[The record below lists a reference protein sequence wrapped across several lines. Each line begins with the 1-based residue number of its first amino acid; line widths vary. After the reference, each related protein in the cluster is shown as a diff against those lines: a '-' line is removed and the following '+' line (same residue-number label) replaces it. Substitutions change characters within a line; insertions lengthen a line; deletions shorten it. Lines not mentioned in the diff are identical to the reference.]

1 MIRPP
6 VSNLIEAASVERG
19 KSYNLKRRD
28 QTAMGNP
35 LDKIEANGFKS
46 IRSMNLGLKS
56 LNILIG
62 PNGAGKSNFIG
73 LFKLLNQITEGHLQ
87 VYVATAGGAN
97 TLLHFGRK
105 KTTEIKI
112 DLSLGSYG
120 YECILSPTADDR
132 LIFKYEG
139 CSFDDT
145 SNNELSDIDL
155 GSGHAESGLVEQ
167 PQTLFTQF
175 LSEPE
180 PGELEHDADKQ
191 RITEGYR
198 LASADWNVYHF
209 NDTSDTA
216 LIKATGDLNDNRLLR
231 PDAGNLAAFLYRLKE
246 RNPANYTNIVDA
258 TRLVLPFFDDFMLE
272 PSRLNPDKIRL
283 EWRERDSDAYFNAS
297 ALSDGSLRFIC
308 LATLLLQPDLPST
321 ILLDEPELGLHPSAI
336 TILAELL
343 RSAATKTQVIA
354 STQSVNLVNQFGPDD
369 VIVVER
375 EDQQSVFRHLDRA
388 DMQSWLDEYGLGDLW
403 EKNIIGGRP

>member
-1 MIRPP
+1 MSR
-6 VSNLIEAASVERG
+6 
-19 KSYNLKRRD
+19 
-28 QTAMGNP
+28 P
-35 LDKIEANGFKS
+35 LDKIEASGFKS
-46 IRSMNLGLKS
+46 IRSISLELKS

-87 VYVATAGGAN
+87 LYVATSGGAN

-105 KTTEIKI
+105 KTSEIQI
-112 DLSLGSYG
+112 GLSLGDHSYG
-120 YECILSPTADDR
+120 YDCILAPTADDR
-132 LIFKYEG
+132 LIFKYED
-139 CSFDDT
+139 CWSDDS

-180 PGELEHDADKQ
+180 PGELEHDANKQ

-198 LASADWNVYHF
+198 VASVEWKVYHF
-209 NDTSDTA
+209 NDTSDSA
-216 LIKATGDLNDNRLLR
+216 LLKSTCDVDDNRLLR
-231 PDAGNLAAFLYRLKE
+231 PDAANLAAFLYRLKE
-246 RNPANYTNIVDA
+246 TNPASYTKIVDA

-272 PSRLNPDKIRL
+272 PSRRNPDKIRL

-297 ALSDGSLRFIC
+297 VLSDGSLRFIC
-308 LATLLLQPDLPST
+308 LATLLLQPELPST
-321 ILLDEPELGLHPSAI
+321 ILLDEPELGLHPYAI

-343 RSAATKTQVIA
+343 RGAATKTQVIA
-354 STQSVNLVNQFGPDD
+354 STQSVNLVNQFEPED

-375 EDQQSVFRHLDRA
+375 EDRQSVFRHLDRA
-388 DMQSWLDEYGLGDLW
+388 DMESWLDEYGLGDLW
-403 EKNIIGGRP
+403 EKNLIGGRP